1 MVLCF
6 ICSVWVIFDSFYN
19 VSVEDGYG
27 KKWSVVKYYK
37 FGKVVYGVYQ
47 FILYNFVEG
56 LIVYFDNFCVKEVW
70 KVISNWN
77 NLCQY

>member
-27 KKWSVVKYYK
+27 KKWSVVKYCK

-77 NLCQY
+77 NLC